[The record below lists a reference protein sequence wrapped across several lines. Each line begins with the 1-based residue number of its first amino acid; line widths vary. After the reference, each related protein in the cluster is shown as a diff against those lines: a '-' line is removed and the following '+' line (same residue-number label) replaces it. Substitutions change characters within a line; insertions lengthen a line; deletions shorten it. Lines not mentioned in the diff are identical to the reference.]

1 MREQDLKKII
11 ATDRYN
17 LLRGKEGRIGYWL
30 KKIKYRIEL
39 FFYDLIY

>member
-1 MREQDLKKII
+1 MREKDLKKII

-17 LLRGKEGRIGYWL
+17 LLRDKESRIGYWL

-39 FFYDLIY
+39 WRSNNG

>member
-11 ATDRYN
+11 ATDRHN
-17 LLRGKEGRIGYWL
+17 LLKDKESRIGYWL

-39 FFYDLIY
+39 WIQH